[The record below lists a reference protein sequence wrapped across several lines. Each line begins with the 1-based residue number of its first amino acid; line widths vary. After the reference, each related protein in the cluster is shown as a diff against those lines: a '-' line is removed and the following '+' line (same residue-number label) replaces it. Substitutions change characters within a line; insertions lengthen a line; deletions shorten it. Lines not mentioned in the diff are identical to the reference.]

1 MRVKYASSLYN
12 SIRGYSYMFS
22 NHLKNK
28 SGYNSIYKNEERFVP
43 ETQLGLKNFIE
54 KVKKKKKAKK
64 MIVFVGLLR
73 TRCSYSLKLMPVRL
87 SIAELRLPN
96 TIFCVFP
103 TLCGSAVQWM
113 GAVVTIYFFFQNFK
127 FGGYHIPSINVTT
140 TSFTTAANDM
150 ACWAIGHTQS

>member
-1 MRVKYASSLYN
+1 MKKDLCRKPSWV
-12 SIRGYSYMFS
+12 
-22 NHLKNK
+22 
-28 SGYNSIYKNEERFVP
+28 E
-43 ETQLGLKNFIE
+43 NFIE
-54 KVKKKKKAKK
+54 KVKKKKKKAKK

-96 TIFCVFP
+96 TIFCFFP
-103 TLCGSAVQWM
+103 TLCGLAVQWM